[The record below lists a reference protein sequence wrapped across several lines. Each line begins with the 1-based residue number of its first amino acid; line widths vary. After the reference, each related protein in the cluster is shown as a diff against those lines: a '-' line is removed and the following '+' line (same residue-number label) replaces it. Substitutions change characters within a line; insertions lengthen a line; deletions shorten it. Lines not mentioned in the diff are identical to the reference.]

1 MSMTTSA
8 VLAGS
13 ITSKGCG
20 RPARRIT
27 RSSTWGGIDNSC
39 MRDSRGNGRKS
50 NLGPAD
56 AMGSSANFAGRT
68 GDKADRGL
76 LRRGG
81 LRLGRGVDEAAGL
94 ALPQRRIVAAV
105 AQQLLVRA
113 LLDDGAVVEHDQP
126 VHAGDGG
133 EAVGGGGPGLVRH
146 QGVEA
151 RLDGGLDLAVERR
164 GRLLEHHDRRVLL
177 DTPRA

>member
-1 MSMTTSA
+1 MSITTSA

-39 MRDSRGNGRKS
+39 MRVSRGNGRQS
-50 NLGPAD
+50 NLGPAN
-56 AMGSSANFAGRT
+56 AMCSSANFAGRT
-68 GDKADRGL
+68 GDKADRGS
-76 LRRGG
+76 LRRVD
-81 LRLGRGVDEAAGL
+81 LPLGRGVDEAAGL

-113 LLDDGAVVEHDQP
+113 LLDDVAVVEHDQTD
-126 VHAGDGG
+126 HAGDGEKRGG
-133 EAVGGGGPGLVRH
+133 E
-146 QGVEA
+146 
-151 RLDGGLDLAVERR
+151 
-164 GRLLEHHDRRVLL
+164 
-177 DTPRA
+177 